1 MIEIFE
7 IILVIFLWS
16 KKYMPFLLWVV
27 AIILLQ
33 MSFEYGN
40 ERLYL
45 EIIEDY
51 PIQECV
57 KPKRMKILFKK
68 LDKLSYKGIPKEMY
82 YSEIIKVYGL
92 VIYSV
97 ILVVLIFRDKHYA
110 SLCGIIYMGIVGA
123 LTIFCGFLM
132 KKKSFLARY
141 KILNK
146 HNIKY
151 IFLPGDEP
159 YPRKIGTCYV
169 INAYKKRRKRFA
181 TIQILETG
189 EIKKKV
195 LMEGKLHESEKW
207 VYSVF
212 EICKVYYIV

>member
-68 LDKLSYKGIPKEMY
+68 LDKLSYKGIPKEM
-82 YSEIIKVYGL
+82 
-92 VIYSV
+92 
-97 ILVVLIFRDKHYA
+97 
-110 SLCGIIYMGIVGA
+110 
-123 LTIFCGFLM
+123 
-132 KKKSFLARY
+132 
-141 KILNK
+141 
-146 HNIKY
+146 
-151 IFLPGDEP
+151 
-159 YPRKIGTCYV
+159 
-169 INAYKKRRKRFA
+169 
-181 TIQILETG
+181 
-189 EIKKKV
+189 
-195 LMEGKLHESEKW
+195 
-207 VYSVF
+207 
-212 EICKVYYIV
+212 